1 MSTQTKEFVAIAHPL
16 IGLNEPALKQL
27 TIMFNRIA
35 IEGLSIDVSKAAFI
49 SPDFIKQRERLEEL
63 GILFEVDVKKLKSST
78 APEYAKLRAMIL
90 EDTDLLTQ
98 PTFGMS
104 AREMVAA
111 REDEEKL
118 AEIRKRGREVDQRFA
133 DGSLDPLKVWEISQR
148 LVTNSVRMI
157 ASQFRDVEG
166 VDAHVV
172 LPFGF
177 SSLEQEDSRITKYD
191 VVKIEIGALPVPL
204 DYVLW
209 EQILEYRN
217 NPETKDSFLSIRDWM
232 SEVARGSFRLDHV
245 EETLEYLINRF
256 RRSLESHGINST
268 TTGLVAYV
276 VTNPEFLQ
284 TLAGA
289 GPDWGTRALFTV
301 EPLKLGLL
309 DGEQTSPG
317 TAVAYLILMDLPF
330 PG

>member
-157 ASQFRDVEG
+157 ASQFRDIER

-232 SEVARGSFRLDHV
+232 SEVARGSFALDHV

-256 RRSLESHGINST
+256 REVWRVTVSIQRRRGSWLMLLPTRSSCRSLRVPDQIGEREHCLPSNLSSS
-268 TTGLVAYV
+268 VCSMV
-276 VTNPEFLQ
+276 NKPPP
-284 TLAGA
+284 
-289 GPDWGTRALFTV
+289 GPQWRT
-301 EPLKLGLL
+301 
-309 DGEQTSPG
+309 
-317 TAVAYLILMDLPF
+317 
-330 PG
+330 